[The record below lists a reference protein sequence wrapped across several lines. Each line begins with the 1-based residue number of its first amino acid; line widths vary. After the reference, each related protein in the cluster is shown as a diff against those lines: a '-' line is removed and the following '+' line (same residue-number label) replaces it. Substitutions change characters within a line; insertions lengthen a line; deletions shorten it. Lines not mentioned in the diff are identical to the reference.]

1 MPGGSAGTVLVAD
14 DEAILLRLV
23 ENVLRRAG
31 FRVVTATTSAETLE
45 AFSEDPAAIDAVL
58 IDAGIP
64 PSGAA
69 EVLRSMLA
77 LRSDVGVIVSSGAS
91 PSDEIQELL
100 AECEGRFL
108 GKPYDP
114 ETLISVV
121 STAGHPVGRPTGRPG
136 RD

>member
-1 MPGGSAGTVLVAD
+1 MPGGPAGTVLVAD

-23 ENVLRRAG
+23 ENVLRRAD
-31 FRVVTATTSAETLE
+31 FRVVTATNSAEALE

-69 EVLRSMLA
+69 EVLRTMLA
-77 LRSDVGVIVSSGAS
+77 LRSGVGVVVSSGAS
-91 PSDEIQELL
+91 PSDELRKLL
-100 AECEGRFL
+100 EDCGGRFL
-108 GKPYDP
+108 SKPFAP
-114 ETLISVV
+114 EALISAV
-121 STAGHPVGRPTGRPG
+121 SAVGHRSGHPG